1 MWPEQ
6 KEKVVGGERSEKEV
20 SAVETGQ
27 AGFLLSEMGRPEGL
41 EQRGMECDLEYE
53 TVSILAVKLR
63 RHGGGG
69 KGRGGHCSGLR
80 KQSVSHSF
88 SPRMI
93 LQPPL
98 VGWWTNGHPPVRRSA
113 SLRKCAA

>member
-6 KEKVVGGERSEKEV
+6 NEKVVGGERSEKEV

-27 AGFLLSEMGRPEGL
+27 AGFLLSEMGCPEGL

-53 TVSILAVKLR
+53 TVHVLAVKLR

-80 KQSVSHSF
+80 KQSISQPFVLSTDG
-88 SPRMI
+88 SPATCRG
-93 LQPPL
+93 LLDEWPPL
-98 VGWWTNGHPPVRRSA
+98 
-113 SLRKCAA
+113 L